1 MVAIRAD
8 QELMAEFLVD
18 NDIDVNHTCALI
30 VSIIGLDRYNFSAY
44 ICKYFLIHQF
54 QHMFWVLKRT
64 VSLRRFF

>member
-30 VSIIGLDRYNFSAY
+30 VSIIGLDRYNFSAHN
-44 ICKYFLIHQF
+44 CKYIFLPINFNTCFGCSIEPSH
-54 QHMFWVLKRT
+54 
-64 VSLRRFF
+64 